1 MKLIWK
7 SDDGKS
13 CVIKFT
19 QKEFEIVI
27 TLLIDDYFID
37 NFEAHDVS
45 KSKSIDYLI
54 IQKNNISIDDCVSY
68 LKLRFADDV
77 LDSIEKPKKKK

>member
-7 SDDGKS
+7 SDDSRS

-19 QKEFEIVI
+19 KKEFIIVI
-27 TLLIDDYFID
+27 TLLIDDYFIS

-45 KSKSIDYLI
+45 KEKSIDYLI
-54 IQKNNISIDDCVSY
+54 IQKNDISIDDCISY
-68 LKLRFADDV
+68 LKLRFADDK
-77 LDSIEKPKKKK
+77 IKK

>member
-27 TLLIDDYFID
+27 TLLIDDYFMN

-45 KSKSIDYLI
+45 KEKTIDYLI
-54 IQKNNISIDDCVSY
+54 IQSKDVSIDDCVSY
-68 LKLRFADDV
+68 LKLCFTK
-77 LDSIEKPKKKK
+77 E